1 MNDTPGWASPGSAP
15 SDGQESGTPHAGDE
29 TGPPTRW
36 SAQQPPPAQWSPPG
50 APQPPPGTPR
60 SPVPA
65 QPGPRPATGWGAPG
79 PDGGPAW
86 GGPPA
91 AKPGVIPL
99 RPLGIGELLDGS
111 VSVLRAHWRTV
122 LGVTV
127 TVAAVSQIADL
138 LMQRYLLPAPPQ
150 VDPSATPAQTLN
162 QTADVLQSTMLTL
175 LLSLGIT
182 LIGTLFTT
190 AVLTVVVSRSVLGR
204 DVSFRDAWRE
214 ARPRLP
220 QLVGLTLLLP
230 LISCAILAVAILPGA
245 LSGSAG
251 GVSLSVLL
259 SLAALAVIIWLMVRF
274 SLASPALMLE
284 RGGVIAS
291 MRRSAKLVRGA
302 WWRTFGVLL
311 LTLLLTFVVSM
322 VIAIPFTLVA
332 TIAGGGSDLG
342 SMLSGTT
349 PDFGWTFLIITG
361 IGAVISDALT
371 LPFSAGVTVL
381 LYVDRRIRREAL
393 DLELARAAGIPGYG
407 PPRTPGPG
415 HTGG

>member
-15 SDGQESGTPHAGDE
+15 SDDQEGGTPHAGEE
-29 TGPPTRW
+29 TGPPSRW
-36 SAQQPPPAQWSPPG
+36 SAQQPPPAQWSPP
-50 APQPPPGTPR
+50 PTPPRT
-60 SPVPA
+60 VPA

-79 PDGGPAW
+79 PGGGPAW
-86 GGPPA
+86 GRPTAP
-91 AKPGVIPL
+91 KPGVIPL

-111 VSVLRAHWRTV
+111 VSVLRTHWRTV

-127 TVAAVSQIADL
+127 TVAAVSQVADL
-138 LMQRYLLPAPPQ
+138 LMQRYLLPAPPEL
-150 VDPSATPAQTLN
+150 DPSATPTETLHR
-162 QTADVLQSTMLTL
+162 TADVLQSTMLTL
-175 LLSLGIT
+175 LVSLGIT

-204 DVSFRDAWRE
+204 DVSFRDAWHE
-214 ARPRLP
+214 ARPRIP

-230 LISCAILAVAILPGA
+230 LISFAILAIAILPGA
-245 LSGSAG
+245 LSGSDA

-259 SLAALAVIIWLMVRF
+259 SLAALAVIIWLMIRF

-291 MRRSAKLVRGA
+291 MRRSVKLVRGA

-311 LTLLLTFVVSM
+311 LTLVLSFVVSM
-322 VIAIPFTLVA
+322 VIAIPFTLIA
-332 TIAGGGSDLG
+332 TIADGGSDLG
-342 SMLSGTT
+342 GMLSGTT
-349 PDFGWTFLIITG
+349 PDFGWTYLIITG
-361 IGAVISDALT
+361 VGAVVANALT

-393 DLELARAAGIPGYG
+393 DLELARAAGIPGQ
-407 PPRTPGPG
+407 
-415 HTGG
+415 